1 MGSTLPRQQN
11 IMPKPK
17 PVVNNAPYGFP
28 AGDPIRPPV
37 EVNRENN
44 DLSLRVVLQ
53 VVSNNQVMAQA
64 VLPSNSSTGGSD
76 GGVGGNSGLC
86 N

>member
-28 AGDPIRPPV
+28 AGGPIRPPV

-53 VVSNNQVMAQA
+53 VVSNNQVM
-64 VLPSNSSTGGSD
+64 VSNSSTGGSD

>member
-17 PVVNNAPYGFP
+17 PV
-28 AGDPIRPPV
+28 
-37 EVNRENN
+37 ENN
-44 DLSLRVVLQ
+44 DLSLRQ